1 MPIKRLFWHFK
12 RGRIFSFNGKIYL
25 PGTLLMKVAV
35 EIRIRVGM
43 VVMERR
49 LLGKWKNSNTLVL
62 MINDHGGVDNYCSS

>member
-1 MPIKRLFWHFK
+1 MVSIL
-12 RGRIFSFNGKIYL
+12 L
-25 PGTLLMKVAV
+25 PGSLLMKVAV

>member
-1 MPIKRLFWHFK
+1 
-12 RGRIFSFNGKIYL
+12 
-25 PGTLLMKVAV
+25 MKVAV